1 MNNSKISKYKYSMRM
16 PPELEEGNIE
26 YKLKLINP
34 TNARLENLITQMKWR
49 LREGNGEAIYELGVE
64 DQGYFAGLSK
74 KDLEL
79 SKITLK
85 RMAQKLGATM
95 QILREKEVIS
105 YNSINDLDQID
116 DQKFICEVLVRKISE
131 DHTFTDL
138 RVAVL
143 GNHFSGKTTLLGVL
157 TRGELDDGMGKA
169 RLGLF
174 RHAHEIETGRTS
186 CISIDI
192 LGFDNSGNLI
202 NYVGPRTVEEIYETS
217 TKLITFLDLAGFH
230 KYQKTTIF
238 GLTNYSPDYVMLLI
252 DSTKGLVGTSK
263 EHLGL
268 ALALNLPI
276 FILITKIDIKEQANS
291 DEYNNLKNLTGS
303 TNNLVAV
310 LQALKSVNKLPF
322 MVKDFNH
329 ARMAAKNMSQGNVVP
344 VLEISCITGCN
355 LALLKIFLQLL
366 PPYISTQSKN
376 CLYPF
381 DPKSICKNNIYSIE
395 LLGIQG
401 GKKLESKKRKVDQNE
416 INDKLKSERLVDDLF
431 MKIDGDIN
439 SIKICHN
446 EELAEFLI
454 DEVFSV
460 DGVKGIVVS
469 GIMSKGIVQEGK
481 LFLVGPFKS
490 TNSNAYPSNNNAFKE
505 VLLVSIRRCRMIKK
519 TIKAGDCGTLALQFI
534 KYNESYEKRVDTK
547 PNQNAPVTKNNLVD
561 NNSIIE
567 KGLNDFQIYDST
579 SHDINIKKGMVLVHP
594 DIKPIASFEF
604 EAQICILYH
613 ATAITIGF
621 QISIYV
627 RNIRQTA
634 IIISLDKD
642 YLKTGQSGIAVFR
655 FIRHPEYLK
664 IGSKLIFREA
674 STRGIG
680 LITRIITPGV

>member
-131 DHTFTDL
+131 DHT
-138 RVAVL
+138 
-143 GNHFSGKTTLLGVL
+143 
-157 TRGELDDGMGKA
+157 
-169 RLGLF
+169 
-174 RHAHEIETGRTS
+174 
-186 CISIDI
+186 
-192 LGFDNSGNLI
+192 LI